1 MQRTDSLEK
10 SLVLGNIEGRRR
22 RARQRMRW
30 FNGIS
35 DSMDMNLSKLWEFVM
50 DRKAWLSAFHE
61 VAKTGHN

>member
-50 DRKAWLSAFHE
+50 DRKAWLAAFHE